1 MLINQELSEPHI
13 YEEARFELAKVM
25 TMSMQ
30 TYVEICR
37 FLMLRMRLTIQ
48 QVGIADAST
57 TYLEMRIGR
66 KVGLVA

>member
-1 MLINQELSEPHI
+1 MSEPHI

-25 TMSMQ
+25 TTSMQ
-30 TYVEICR
+30 RYVEICE

-48 QVGIADAST
+48 QVSMFDAST

-66 KVGLVA
+66 KVGLMA